1 MKNCEKKNQKNLKFQ
16 FPISTFTNL
25 PSLWQ
30 PVTRVVIFKLQN
42 FMSIKLGSQTDIKE
56 SIHSRLFYRKQ
67 HKVKFQDQSVI

>member
-1 MKNCEKKNQKNLKFQ
+1 MKNCGKKTQKNLKFK

-30 PVTRVVIFKLQN
+30 AVTRVVIFKLQN

-56 SIHSRLFYRKQ
+56 SIHSRLFYRNNTK
-67 HKVKFQDQSVI
+67 